1 MLDKM
6 DHEDTSGFRE
16 ESQQPTYTVY
26 GAFLPHT
33 SSMSLC
39 LPEIQTLN
47 ALTAGSVI
55 LIAGP
60 TISGSDFQ
68 VDAITYGETKA
79 NRFPFAFCWSETAT
93 PESCKCV
100 QQCVVIR
107 MEIRDLY

>member
-1 MLDKM
+1 MKTLVGSKN
-6 DHEDTSGFRE
+6 
-16 ESQQPTYTVY
+16 QQHTTYTVY
-26 GAFLPHT
+26 GALLPHT

-39 LPEIQTLN
+39 LPEIQTLK

-79 NRFPFAFCWSETAT
+79 NRYPFAFCWS
-93 PESCKCV
+93 
-100 QQCVVIR
+100 
-107 MEIRDLY
+107 